1 MARLD
6 FEDFLD
12 QELTRVYL
20 AAYLSEAKQVEE
32 TLTKGGV
39 DYAVALETYL
49 KPVYPL
55 FALCVYVGASFFVVS
70 GQTAFARSTLL
81 AAGLKVGIEE
91 GDGEEG

>member
-6 FEDFLD
+6 FEDSLD

-20 AAYLSEAKQVEE
+20 AAYLSEAKCVEE
-32 TLTKGGV
+32 TLTNGGV

-55 FALCVYVGASFFVVS
+55 FALSVHVGASFFVAS
-70 GQTAFARSTLL
+70 ERAAFARSTLL

-91 GDGEEG
+91 EDGEEG